1 MAVRTALVLVFL
13 SSLCEQG
20 LALQSSPLKDDD
32 IGLDDDVDHTDESFD
47 DEMRQMYAMFRAGVR
62 HIGNISI
69 VTVETRAGDPMK
81 LPGRNAGVDADASV
95 KNVGVGHPW
104 KYYRTKNGLMLKWIN
119 ETFQKDPDTMA
130 IMIDGGDMVFGGCD
144 EKFLWRKYKEILN
157 ASGGGRNMKIVMSA
171 ETACY
176 PINMGWRF
184 RENTTWEQR
193 RSAVN
198 KAVENLPDD
207 WVLPYT
213 PCSDKKVAPCDVE
226 NRAYRYP
233 NWGWVMGPVKD
244 LLPLFEFVYNKG
256 RRGSNDQERAQWWML
271 SNPDRVTLDYAG
283 SLVLSTHQMAHG
295 RPESEAPLEIKVDE
309 RHQPFILNKITKQPC
324 CFAHGNGN
332 GEAFIG
338 SLSRRMNNLTG
349 AV

>member
-1 MAVRTALVLVFL
+1 MVVRTALVLVFV

-32 IGLDDDVDHTDESFD
+32 LELDDDVDDTDESFD
-47 DEMRQMYAMFRAGVR
+47 DEMLEMYARYRTGVR
-62 HIGNISI
+62 HIGDINI
-69 VTVETRAGDPMK
+69 VTVETREGDPMT
-81 LPGRNAGVDADASV
+81 LPGRNAGDHADTSV

-119 ETFQKDPDTMA
+119 ETFQEDPGTMA

-144 EKFLWRKYKEILN
+144 EKFLWWKYKEILK
-157 ASGGGRNMKIVMSA
+157 ASGAGPNMKIVMSA
-171 ETACY
+171 ELACY
-176 PINMGWRF
+176 PIDMGRYF
-184 RENTTWEQR
+184 RESTAWEQR

-198 KAVENLPDD
+198 KQVENLPDD

-213 PCSDKKVAPCDVE
+213 PCSDKKAAPCDKK

-256 RRGSNDQERAQWWML
+256 KKGSMDQRLAQQWML
-271 SNPDRVTLDYAG
+271 SYPDRATLDYAG

-295 RPESEAPLEIKVDE
+295 RPESAGPLEIKMDKM
-309 RHQPFILNKITKQPC
+309 HQPFILNKITKQPC

-332 GEAFIG
+332 GEGFIG
-338 SLSRRMNNLTG
+338 SLARQMNNLTG

>member
-1 MAVRTALVLVFL
+1 MVVRTALVLLFA
-13 SSLCEQG
+13 SSLYEQC
-20 LALQSSPLKDDD
+20 LALQSSPLNDEGLGLEDDGDD
-32 IGLDDDVDHTDESFD
+32 IDESV
-47 DEMRQMYAMFRAGVR
+47 DEEMLKMYARYRTGVR
-62 HIGNISI
+62 HIGSISI

-81 LPGRNAGVDADASV
+81 LPGRNAGAGADTSV

-119 ETFQKDPDTMA
+119 ETFQKDPETMA

-144 EKFLWRKYKEILN
+144 EQFLSRKYKEILK
-157 ASGGGRNMKIVMSA
+157 ASGGGSNMKIVMSA
-171 ETACY
+171 ETACF
-176 PINMGWRF
+176 PIDMGWRF
-184 RENTTWEQR
+184 RENATWEMR

-198 KAVENLPDD
+198 KQVENLPDD

-213 PCSDKKVAPCDVE
+213 PCSDKKVAPCDA
-226 NRAYRYP
+226 NNIGYRYP

-256 RRGSNDQERAQWWML
+256 IRGSMDQARAQWWML
-271 SNPDRVTLDYAG
+271 YNPDRATLDYAG

-295 RPESEAPLEIKVDE
+295 RPESKAPLEIKLDE
-309 RHQPFILNKITKQPC
+309 RNQPFILNKITKQPC

-332 GEAFIG
+332 GEALIG
-338 SLSRRMNNLTG
+338 SLARRMNNLTG

>member
-1 MAVRTALVLVFL
+1 MVVRTALVLVFV

-20 LALQSSPLKDDD
+20 LALQSSPLKDDL
-32 IGLDDDVDHTDESFD
+32 GNDVDNTDESSD
-47 DEMRQMYAMFRAGVR
+47 DVMLEMYARYRTGVR
-62 HIGNISI
+62 HIGNINI

-81 LPGRNAGVDADASV
+81 LPGRNAGVHADTSV
-95 KNVGVGHPW
+95 NNVGVGEPW

-119 ETFQKDPDTMA
+119 ETFQKDPGTMA

-144 EKFLWRKYKEILN
+144 EGFLWWKYGQILK
-157 ASGGGRNMKIVMSA
+157 ASGAGPNMKIVMSA
-171 ETACY
+171 ELASF
-176 PINMGWRF
+176 PIEMGWRF

-198 KAVENLPDD
+198 KQVENLPDD

-213 PCSDKKVAPCDVE
+213 PCSDKMFAPCDSE
-226 NRAYRYP
+226 NMAYRYP
-233 NWGWVMGPVKD
+233 NWGWVMGPVRD

-256 RRGSNDQERAQWWML
+256 IKGSMDQSRAQWWML
-271 SNPDRVTLDYAG
+271 SHPDRVTLDYAG

-295 RPESEAPLEIKVDE
+295 RPESAGPLEIKMDK
-309 RHQPFILNKITKQPC
+309 RNQPFILNKITKQLC

-332 GEAFIG
+332 GEALIG
-338 SLSRRMNNLTG
+338 SLSRQMNNLTG